1 MRIRDW
7 RSDVCSS
14 DLLGEEGVALGL
26 VGRRSLVELRLGLG
40 HLALLHV
47 LHRAAQLVDG
57 NRRLLLRIAVLHGL
71 DDGVDVDRFTA
82 FDQVAAEVVT
92 ERIAQLAFLG
102 RGVLGRGGAGDQGQ
116 GSERS
121 EEQTSELQSLMSIS
135 YAVLCL
141 KKKKK

>member
-1 MRIRDW
+1 M
-7 RSDVCSS
+7 
-14 DLLGEEGVALGL
+14 
-26 VGRRSLVELRLGLG
+26 
-40 HLALLHV
+40 LHV

-116 GSERS
+116 GREGGGEQTRS
-121 EEQTSELQSLMSIS
+121 EEHTSELPSLMLSS
-135 YAVLCL
+135 SSVFCL
-141 KKKKK
+141 KKNKKNDNKHVSNVTKN